1 MAGKRIAVIA
11 APDRAN
17 RSLPARIRDPGYR
30 FFTAFRQCS
39 GRHLE
44 ESAMITPP
52 VSQSA
57 TAVDN
62 PRLRAAAQDLEAGFI
77 AEMLR
82 AAGAERTPGLG
93 SNENSEFASFLLD
106 ARAREI
112 ARAGGLGLAEVLFES
127 LARHDAPR

>member
-1 MAGKRIAVIA
+1 MLTNPV
-11 APDRAN
+11 
-17 RSLPARIRDPGYR
+17 
-30 FFTAFRQCS
+30 
-39 GRHLE
+39 
-44 ESAMITPP
+44 PP
-52 VSQSA
+52 PA
-57 TAVDN
+57 TAADN

-93 SNENSEFASFLLD
+93 SGENSEFASFLLD

-112 ARAGGLGLAEVLFES
+112 AKAGGLGLAEVVFES